1 MSWFERLAGAASEV
15 YDTTVTASTEYL
27 NTRVNDY
34 TKDPQPVQTVG
45 RTTAAPDM
53 TKEPGLLGHRSQTL
67 ASIAADIGVILAYL
81 RSR

>member
-53 TKEPGLLGHRSQTL
+53 NKEPGLFGYSWQTL
-67 ASIAADIGVILAYL
+67 ASIATVIGVFLVYL